1 MKINCLINYKFL
13 ETKLHNIHA
22 LGGPGGTTKLLFAH
36 IMENKDELLKGISTI
51 ATPLLIGSSQG
62 VITVFIFY
70 RPFIEL
76 EILPS

>member
-62 VITVFIFY
+62 VMRSQLYFF
-70 RPFIEL
+70 FF
-76 EILPS
+76 